1 VAATPAYPHDLFTD
15 TVLAQPHEHFR
26 ALRDLGPIVWL
37 EAHKMYAVPRYEEA
51 RAMLIDS
58 ETFCSG
64 QGVALNEVMNGIGAG
79 RSTLMTDGKLHEH
92 LRRVLTRN
100 ITPRAL
106 RSLTDRVDA
115 LAAVLVRH
123 LVDRGKFDA
132 VADLARALPLKVVP
146 DLVGWPTDGRDRLL
160 EWAGA
165 TFELFG
171 PMNERASRAIP
182 LAQAMFA
189 FADETAANGNLR
201 PGSVGAGVI
210 DAARRGDLEP
220 DRVSPLLVGYL
231 VPSLDTTISAIG
243 SAVWLLAT
251 HPDQWKALQAD
262 PSLVPNTF
270 NEALRL
276 ESPIRAFSRVTTT
289 ETRVG
294 DVDIPADARVVVFY
308 AAANR
313 DERRFARP
321 DEFDI
326 TRYNAPE
333 HLGFGLGT
341 HSCAGQGL
349 ARMEAHAVLRA
360 IIDQV
365 ETLELN
371 GAPTRALNNVINAWA
386 FLPIT
391 VRSRSG

>member
-1 VAATPAYPHDLFTD
+1 VGATPAYPHDLFTD
-15 TVLAQPHEHFR
+15 AVLAQPHEHFR

-37 EAHKMYAVPRYEEA
+37 EAHDMYAIPRYEEA
-51 RAMLIDS
+51 RAALIDS

-64 QGVALNEVMNGIGAG
+64 RGVALNEVMNGIGAG
-79 RSTLMTDGKLHEH
+79 RSTLMTDGELHEH
-92 LRRVLTRN
+92 LRRVLARN

-106 RSLTDRVDA
+106 RSLNDQVDA
-115 LAAVLVRH
+115 LAAALVRQ
-123 LVDRGKFDA
+123 LVDRGRFDA
-132 VADLARALPLKVVP
+132 VVDLARALPLKVVP
-146 DLVGWPTDGRDRLL
+146 DLVGWPTDGRDQLL
-160 EWAGA
+160 AWAGA

-171 PMNERASRAIP
+171 PMNERASRAMP
-182 LAQAMFA
+182 LAQAMYA
-189 FADETAANGNLR
+189 FADETAATGNLR

-210 DAARRGDLEP
+210 DAARNGDLEP

-243 SAVWLLAT
+243 SAMWLLAT
-251 HPDQWKALQAD
+251 HPDQWEALQAD

-270 NEALRL
+270 NETLRL

-294 DVDIPADARVVVFY
+294 DVDIPADARVAIFY

-326 TRYNAPE
+326 ARSNAGE
-333 HLGFGLGT
+333 HLGFGLGA

-360 IIDQV
+360 IVDQV
-365 ETLELN
+365 ESLELN

-386 FLPIT
+386 SLPVT

>member
-1 VAATPAYPHDLFTD
+1 MGGAPAYPHDLFTD
-15 TVLAQPHEHFR
+15 AVLAQPHEHLR

-37 EAHKMYAVPRYEEA
+37 DAHEMYAIPRYQEA
-51 RAMLIDS
+51 RAVLIDS

-64 QGVALNEVMNGIGAG
+64 QGVALNEVMNGISAG

-92 LRRVLTRN
+92 LRRVLARN

-106 RSLTDRVDA
+106 KSVSDRVDA
-115 LAAVLVRH
+115 LAADLVRQ
-123 LVDRGKFDA
+123 LVDRGTFDA
-132 VADLARALPLKVVP
+132 VVDLAHALPLKVVP
-146 DLVGWPTDGRDRLL
+146 DLVGWPTDGRDHLL

-165 TFELFG
+165 AFELFG
-171 PMNERASRAIP
+171 PMNERASRAMP

-189 FADETAANGNLR
+189 FADEAAASGNLR

-210 DAARRGDLEP
+210 DAARQGELEP
-220 DRVSPLLVGYL
+220 DRVAPLLVGYL

-251 HPDQWKALQAD
+251 HPDQWKTLQAD

-270 NEALRL
+270 NETLRL

-294 DVDIPADARVVVFY
+294 DIDIPANARVVVFY

-326 TRYNAPE
+326 TRSNAAD

-349 ARMEAHAVLRA
+349 ARIEGHAVLRA
-360 IIDQV
+360 IVDQV

-371 GAPTRALNNVINAWA
+371 GTPTRALNNVINAWA
-386 FLPIT
+386 FLPVT